1 MARETPTKTILET
14 WEAGGGS
21 LSSLQQTRLQEL
33 QNASVKL
40 SEDLDTCKA
49 DLAASKKRSQHL
61 VMEEKAIV
69 ERLTLEHE
77 IQNMLERQRRRQNGF
92 LSLSDRLRLRS
103 AQFRSKDLRTNSVAV
118 SDGPLIDPHAK
129 GPKLISPDQEEE
141 DQPDDGE

>member
-1 MARETPTKTILET
+1 MARETPTKAILET

-61 VMEEKAIV
+61 
-69 ERLTLEHE
+69 
-77 IQNMLERQRRRQNGF
+77 
-92 LSLSDRLRLRS
+92 
-103 AQFRSKDLRTNSVAV
+103 FRSKDLRTNSVAV

-141 DQPDDGE
+141 DQPDDGGLLTPACPTCNEKEPQSSDKKGARVEKLRARLRELL